1 MNEYNTLK
9 EFYPTPPELIA
20 QMLKGYDM
28 RNAESILEP
37 SAGKGDIADFVVLAM
52 RYVDDAGWRYNG
64 EFKKLNSAQ
73 DRIDFTYDMLVRDIK
88 NDEIKYNLNYCS
100 KQKIDCIEIEPVLQN
115 VLKGKEYTVVADD
128 FLRFSGE
135 KHYDLIIMNPPFS
148 NGEEHLLKAINIAK
162 KTGGYISC
170 LLNADTI
177 RNPYSNR
184 RNFLLN
190 TLNKYNA
197 TFEYVNNAF
206 SEAERKTDV
215 DVVIVKVNIPCPFGN
230 YSRILEELEDA
241 KFTLD
246 EPDENITYLIRANDK
261 YEEIKSAVLMYK
273 KEIEVGKR
281 LISEYLALKPYLT
294 TTFENEN
301 TPSYMKGSILR
312 LSNTKNDELDYNEYI
327 YSVRYKYW
335 YELLHKPSFMGNLPS
350 NVRDEYFNQI
360 KDFAKKEFS
369 VSNICKVKIDILKN
383 TAKALEDTIVS
394 MFEKLSYKHSMGCEN
409 NIHYY
414 SGWKS
419 NDAFKIN
426 EKIVVPYID
435 CYDDIFKKFRYGYE
449 MEKFLCDLERCLD
462 FLDGGETHCGLNIDS
477 QLNFYE
483 SVQETKNMQFKYF
496 TVNAYKKGTIH
507 IKFINL
513 DVLKKLNIYGSQHKG
528 WLPPTYGKKSY
539 NDMTDDEKEVINS
552 FEGEQSYNEVFS
564 EPDRFILSANKML
577 LTE

>member
-9 EFYPTPPELIA
+9 EFYPTPTELIA

-37 SAGKGDIADFVVLAM
+37 SAGKGDIADFVALAM
-52 RYVDDAGWRYNG
+52 DYVEDRYWRFSD
-64 EFKKLNSAQ
+64 EIEKLNSMQ
-73 DRIDFTYDMLVRDIK
+73 DKVDCAYDMLVKNIK
-88 NDEIKYNLNYCS
+88 NDKVRYSAYS
-100 KQKIDCIEIEPVLQN
+100 VKQKIDCIEIEPVLQN
-115 VLKGKEYTVVADD
+115 VLKGKEYSVVTDD

-206 SEAERKTDV
+206 SEAERKTDL

-435 CYDDIFKKFRYGYE
+435 CYDGIFEKFRYGYE
-449 MEKFLCDLERCLD
+449 MKNFLYDLERCLD
-462 FLDGGETHCGLNIDS
+462 FLDGGETHCGLDIDY
-477 QLNFYE
+477 QLSNYE
-483 SVQETKNMQFKYF
+483 SVQKTKNMQFKYF

-577 LTE
+577 LEQ